1 MRDALGFEFGEA
13 GDSRA
18 RSVLQRI
25 VARDA
30 DAEKRARAQRLL
42 DALP

>member
-1 MRDALGFEFGEA
+1 
-13 GDSRA
+13 
-18 RSVLQRI
+18 VLQRI